1 MINSHVNR
9 YEELYVQSIHLIN
22 LSLFKN
28 NTSEKFINIL
38 EFIDLNK
45 INKPPYFYEGLLIL
59 DLLFL

>member
-9 YEELYVQSIHLIN
+9 CEELSVRSIHLIK
-22 LSLFKN
+22 LSLFEY

-38 EFIDLNK
+38 DFIDLNK